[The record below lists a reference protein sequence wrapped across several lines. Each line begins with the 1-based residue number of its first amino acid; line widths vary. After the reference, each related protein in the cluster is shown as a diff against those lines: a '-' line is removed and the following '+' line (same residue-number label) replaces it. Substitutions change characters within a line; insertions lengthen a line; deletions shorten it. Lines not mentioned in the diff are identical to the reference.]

1 MTTSGSGRNSSGA
14 TETGDRVD
22 GIGRGRDFRES
33 DVAEFFFFFD
43 GLIFSKIIKK
53 MGLERKKK
61 ARRKRIDIIGTAGH
75 FLQSRKHCIGIL
87 EIVVYT

>member
-33 DVAEFFFFFD
+33 DVADFFFFD
-43 GLIFSKIIKK
+43 CLIFSKIIKK
-53 MGLERKKK
+53 MGLEREKK
-61 ARRKRIDIIGTAGH
+61 ARRKRIDIKGTAGH
-75 FLQSRKHCIGIL
+75 FLQSRKHCIDTI